1 MSIDDELPR
10 PKPARLVPPLLD
22 GMGVAELGEY
32 VGELEAEMIRVKAEI
47 TRKSAHRAAM
57 DAFFRKPD

>member
-10 PKPARLVPPLLD
+10 PKPTRLVPPLLD

-32 VGELEAEMIRVKAEI
+32 VGELEAEITRVKAEI